1 MISFSS
7 RLATEIVDW
16 LCMFVSVDLLK
27 FNELIIKVA
36 ANVIV
41 VVLNYVA
48 RKSFIFKKKK
58 MRENIMENTLVS
70 IVIPVYN
77 VEKYLKKCIESV
89 LNQTYKNIQIILV
102 NDGSTDN
109 SPALCD
115 EYKQMYDK
123 VEVIHKSNGGLPDA
137 RNAGLKRAKGEYVG
151 FIDSDDWIEPNM
163 VEHLLHNIIEYDAD
177 ISSVELQKVQEET
190 ELEQKPCKIE
200 CFSQEEYA
208 KKFFK
213 IGSQK
218 IVHYICNKLFKRQI
232 LDDNTFEKEFSIGED
247 VVAFCKILLKANKVV
262 SSNQIM
268 YYYRQN
274 TGMTAK
280 FNDRY
285 FGLERVWER
294 VNEIVHAA
302 SAEHYYP
309 YVEINQAR
317 INFTILTEIAVAGEN
332 NNPKYKKRIDY
343 YLQKLKSNKKMLLKS
358 GVALNRKIM
367 IWLACTNYGIYSKL
381 IYRLTRK

>member
-1 MISFSS
+1 MVSFSS

-77 VEKYLKKCIESV
+77 VEKYLRKCIESV

-208 KKFFK
+208 K
-213 IGSQK
+213 
-218 IVHYICNKLFKRQI
+218 
-232 LDDNTFEKEFSIGED
+232 
-247 VVAFCKILLKANKVV
+247 
-262 SSNQIM
+262 
-268 YYYRQN
+268 
-274 TGMTAK
+274 
-280 FNDRY
+280 
-285 FGLERVWER
+285 
-294 VNEIVHAA
+294 
-302 SAEHYYP
+302 
-309 YVEINQAR
+309 
-317 INFTILTEIAVAGEN
+317 NFL
-332 NNPKYKKRIDY
+332 R
-343 YLQKLKSNKKMLLKS
+343 
-358 GVALNRKIM
+358 
-367 IWLACTNYGIYSKL
+367 
-381 IYRLTRK
+381 

>member
-1 MISFSS
+1 MVSFSS

-77 VEKYLKKCIESV
+77 VEKYLRKCIESV

-123 VEVIHKSNGGLPDA
+123 LKLYISRMEVYLT
-137 RNAGLKRAKGEYVG
+137 
-151 FIDSDDWIEPNM
+151 
-163 VEHLLHNIIEYDAD
+163 
-177 ISSVELQKVQEET
+177 QEM
-190 ELEQKPCKIE
+190 P
-200 CFSQEEYA
+200 A
-208 KKFFK
+208 
-213 IGSQK
+213 
-218 IVHYICNKLFKRQI
+218 
-232 LDDNTFEKEFSIGED
+232 
-247 VVAFCKILLKANKVV
+247 
-262 SSNQIM
+262 
-268 YYYRQN
+268 
-274 TGMTAK
+274 
-280 FNDRY
+280 
-285 FGLERVWER
+285 
-294 VNEIVHAA
+294 
-302 SAEHYYP
+302 
-309 YVEINQAR
+309 
-317 INFTILTEIAVAGEN
+317 
-332 NNPKYKKRIDY
+332 
-343 YLQKLKSNKKMLLKS
+343 
-358 GVALNRKIM
+358 
-367 IWLACTNYGIYSKL
+367 
-381 IYRLTRK
+381 

>member
-1 MISFSS
+1 MVSFSG

-41 VVLNYVA
+41 VILNYVA

-77 VEKYLKKCIESV
+77 VEKYLRKCIESV

-137 RNAGLKRAKGEYVG
+137 RNAGLKRAK
-151 FIDSDDWIEPNM
+151 W
-163 VEHLLHNIIEYDAD
+163 NIFY
-177 ISSVELQKVQEET
+177 
-190 ELEQKPCKIE
+190 
-200 CFSQEEYA
+200 
-208 KKFFK
+208 
-213 IGSQK
+213 
-218 IVHYICNKLFKRQI
+218 
-232 LDDNTFEKEFSIGED
+232 
-247 VVAFCKILLKANKVV
+247 
-262 SSNQIM
+262 
-268 YYYRQN
+268 
-274 TGMTAK
+274 
-280 FNDRY
+280 
-285 FGLERVWER
+285 
-294 VNEIVHAA
+294 
-302 SAEHYYP
+302 
-309 YVEINQAR
+309 
-317 INFTILTEIAVAGEN
+317 TI
-332 NNPKYKKRIDY
+332 
-343 YLQKLKSNKKMLLKS
+343 
-358 GVALNRKIM
+358 
-367 IWLACTNYGIYSKL
+367 
-381 IYRLTRK
+381 

>member
-1 MISFSS
+1 
-7 RLATEIVDW
+7 
-16 LCMFVSVDLLK
+16 
-27 FNELIIKVA
+27 
-36 ANVIV
+36 
-41 VVLNYVA
+41 
-48 RKSFIFKKKK
+48 
-58 MRENIMENTLVS
+58 MENTLVS

-77 VEKYLKKCIESV
+77 VEKYLRKCIESV

-208 KKFFK
+208 KK
-213 IGSQK
+213 
-218 IVHYICNKLFKRQI
+218 LF
-232 LDDNTFEKEFSIGED
+232 
-247 VVAFCKILLKANKVV
+247 
-262 SSNQIM
+262 
-268 YYYRQN
+268 
-274 TGMTAK
+274 
-280 FNDRY
+280 
-285 FGLERVWER
+285 
-294 VNEIVHAA
+294 
-302 SAEHYYP
+302 
-309 YVEINQAR
+309 
-317 INFTILTEIAVAGEN
+317 
-332 NNPKYKKRIDY
+332 
-343 YLQKLKSNKKMLLKS
+343 
-358 GVALNRKIM
+358 
-367 IWLACTNYGIYSKL
+367 
-381 IYRLTRK
+381 

>member
-1 MISFSS
+1 M
-7 RLATEIVDW
+7 
-16 LCMFVSVDLLK
+16 
-27 FNELIIKVA
+27 
-36 ANVIV
+36 
-41 VVLNYVA
+41 
-48 RKSFIFKKKK
+48 
-58 MRENIMENTLVS
+58 
-70 IVIPVYN
+70 
-77 VEKYLKKCIESV
+77 
-89 LNQTYKNIQIILV
+89 
-102 NDGSTDN
+102 
-109 SPALCD
+109 
-115 EYKQMYDK
+115 
-123 VEVIHKSNGGLPDA
+123 
-137 RNAGLKRAKGEYVG
+137 
-151 FIDSDDWIEPNM
+151 
-163 VEHLLHNIIEYDAD
+163 
-177 ISSVELQKVQEET
+177 
-190 ELEQKPCKIE
+190 
-200 CFSQEEYA
+200 
-208 KKFFK
+208 
-213 IGSQK
+213 
-218 IVHYICNKLFKRQI
+218 
-232 LDDNTFEKEFSIGED
+232 
-247 VVAFCKILLKANKVV
+247 V

-381 IYRLTRK
+381 IYLLTRK